1 MPQTMTEPNL
11 NLPDFTAMWRDW
23 VVKSEQQW
31 SEAATQLL
39 KDERAGSLLNKQVA
53 EARMLHKQF
62 SEVAQMSLAAANMP
76 SKTDFEALDERL
88 GRLED
93 GLAGMSAALVQLRQ
107 ALVKSGAAPGVA
119 PQPARYRKPAAKSLP
134 EAAPSSA
141 SSAAPRAAASSKPRS
156 KASPRGS
163 TKA

>member
-1 MPQTMTEPNL
+1 VTDADPKQPPKPQPNTMTEPHL

-93 GLAGMSAALVQLRQ
+93 GLAGMR
-107 ALVKSGAAPGVA
+107 
-119 PQPARYRKPAAKSLP
+119 
-134 EAAPSSA
+134 A
-141 SSAAPRAAASSKPRS
+141 SQRGPRAT
-156 KASPRGS
+156 ASPRPRHCPRRHLPPHHPPHRARRRRQSHAPRPHLEPRPGRNR
-163 TKA
+163 